1 MPIFAY
7 KGYKT
12 DGSRAV
18 GTLEADGLQDAIL
31 RVKSLGIYPKE
42 VDEYVE
48 RDRKRQWLR
57 RSDQSLLPYITRQLS
72 TLLSSGV
79 PVMESLKSLSEEN
92 RGFWKGLLV
101 SVREHVAGGASLSRA
116 LEEYPQVFPEFYVNM
131 VAAGEQSGT
140 LDQVL
145 ARLADFLEKHAS
157 IRGKIQ
163 MAMIYPAFM
172 VCVGFV
178 VLSFLFTFVIPKIVK
193 IFEDTKAA
201 LPLVTIIL
209 IGISKLFVN
218 YWWAIIGIL
227 VALILG
233 INKLQKSHR
242 PWVDQMK
249 LRIPGNIVQNLYY
262 ARFSR
267 TLGFLLNGGLPML
280 RALELSAKSIGN
292 LFLEDKVAEGVRKV
306 AEGGRL
312 SVSLEGFPPVLLQ
325 LISTGEKSGRLG
337 EVLNK
342 AADSFEEEFGR
353 RVQKALSLLEPL
365 MILLMGAVVG
375 FIVLAV
381 LLPMFQ
387 LNQLVK

>member
-1 MPIFAY
+1 MPIFEY

-31 RVKSLGIYPKE
+31 RVKRLGIYPKE

-48 RDRKRQWLR
+48 RGGKRQWLR

-101 SVREHVAGGASLSRA
+101 SVRERVAGGASLSRA
-116 LEEYPQVFPEFYVNM
+116 LEEYPQVFPVFYVNM

-157 IRGKIQ
+157 IRAKIR
-163 MAMIYPAFM
+163 MAMIYPSFM

-193 IFEDTKAA
+193 IFEDTQAA

-218 YWWAIIGIL
+218 YWWAIIAIL
-227 VALILG
+227 AAFILG
-233 INKLQKSHR
+233 TNKLQKGHR

-267 TLGFLLNGGLPML
+267 TLGFLLSGGLPML

-292 LFLEDKVAEGVRKV
+292 LYLEARVSEGVRKV

-312 SVSLEGFPPVLLQ
+312 SVSLDGFPPVLLQ

-353 RVQKALSLLEPL
+353 RVQNALSLLEPL

-375 FIVLAV
+375 FVVLAV